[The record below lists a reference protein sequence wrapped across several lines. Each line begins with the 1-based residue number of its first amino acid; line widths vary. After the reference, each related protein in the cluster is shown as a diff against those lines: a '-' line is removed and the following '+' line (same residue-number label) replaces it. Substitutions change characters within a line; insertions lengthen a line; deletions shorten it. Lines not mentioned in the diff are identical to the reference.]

1 MMQNA
6 LSSIAYQPAM
16 LGGKGV
22 YNARSLL
29 RLRIEDGASSLRQ
42 LALNDFTQTSTI
54 DLNLYPNPAKD
65 EFKVSSSELINNIQI
80 FDLSGKMIERLNGE
94 FNQKSISITNYK
106 NGFYFVDVHML
117 DGKVKQFKLGIIH

>member
-1 MMQNA
+1 MQNI
-6 LSSIAYQPAM
+6 LYTIAYQPAM

-42 LALNDFTQTSTI
+42 SVSTNFTETSTI
-54 DLNLYPNPAKD
+54 DLKLYPNPAKD
-65 EFKVSSSELINNIQI
+65 EFTVSSSELTSRIEI
-80 FDLSGKMIERLNGE
+80 FDLSGKIIEKLNGE

-117 DGKVKQFKLGIIH
+117 DDKVKQFKLGIIH

>member
-1 MMQNA
+1 MQNA
-6 LSSIAYQPAM
+6 LSNIAYQPAM

-42 LALNDFTQTSTI
+42 SALNNFTQTPSFDI
-54 DLNLYPNPAKD
+54 NLYPNPAKD
-65 EFKVSSSELINNIQI
+65 EFTVSSSELISRIEI
-80 FDLSGKMIERLNGE
+80 FDLSGKIIEKLNGE

-106 NGFYFVDVHML
+106 NGLYFVDVHL
-117 DGKVKQFKLGIIH
+117 LNSKVKQFKLGIIH